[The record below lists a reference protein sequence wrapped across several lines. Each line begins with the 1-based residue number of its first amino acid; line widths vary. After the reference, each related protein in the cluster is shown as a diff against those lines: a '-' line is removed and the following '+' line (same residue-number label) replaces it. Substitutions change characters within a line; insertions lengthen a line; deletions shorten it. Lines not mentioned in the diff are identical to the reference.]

1 MSHPSGRRVVSVAIT
16 FGELM
21 VELEADGLY
30 SPDSVHDLVGQVIRG
45 FNESLAY
52 LRAHGFA
59 HAVADLDGDIEEDDE

>member
-1 MSHPSGRRVVSVAIT
+1 MNHPSGRRVVSVAIT

-59 HAVADLDGDIEEDDE
+59 QVLADCEETEGDED